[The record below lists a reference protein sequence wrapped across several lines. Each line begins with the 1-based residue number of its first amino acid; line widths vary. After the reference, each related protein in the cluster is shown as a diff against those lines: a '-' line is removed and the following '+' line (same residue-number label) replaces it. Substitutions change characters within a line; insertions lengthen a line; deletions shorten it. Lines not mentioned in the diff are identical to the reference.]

1 MDNLPRNVHRETRR
15 MALSHRVAAP
25 MAAAALA
32 AVLIMGAALA
42 TGQEAAT
49 DMTGKLPVPGH
60 YEVTTNT
67 TYKDV
72 PMPDTS
78 ITTQNCLTREDLE
91 KDPASV
97 FAALPEGK
105 TCDVGEFT
113 MADGAISMRMVCSTP
128 EGDMVMDTTGHY
140 DEDGYDMIT
149 DVTIKVGEQE
159 VEMRSVIE
167 GKLMG
172 DC

>member
-1 MDNLPRNVHRETRR
+1 MLKPARK
-15 MALSHRVAAP
+15 AP
-25 MAAAALA
+25 WNPLTCVMAATLA
-32 AVLIMGAALA
+32 AMLLMVTALA
-42 TGQEAAT
+42 TAQESPPH
-49 DMTGKLPVPGH
+49 MSGKMPVPGH

-67 TYKDV
+67 TYEDV

-105 TCDVGEFT
+105 TCEVGEFT
-113 MADGAISMRMVCSTP
+113 MADGDISMRMVCSTP
-128 EGDMVMDTTGHY
+128 EGDMVMTTSGSY
-140 DEDGYDMIT
+140 DEDSYDMVT
-149 DVTIKVGEQE
+149 NVTINVGDQE
-159 VEMRSVIE
+159 VQMRSVIE

>member
-1 MDNLPRNVHRETRR
+1 M
-15 MALSHRVAAP
+15 VAAR
-25 MAAAALA
+25 LA
-32 AVLIMGAALA
+32 AVLSMSATLA
-42 TGQEAAT
+42 TGQIAAA
-49 DMTGKLPVPGH
+49 DMSGKMPVPGH

-78 ITTQNCLTREDLE
+78 VTTQNCLTREDLE

-105 TCDVGEFT
+105 TCDVREFT
-113 MADGAISMRMVCSTP
+113 MADGAISMHMVCSTP
-128 EGDMVMDTTGHY
+128 EGDMVMNTTGQY

-149 DVTIKVGEQE
+149 NITIKVGEQE